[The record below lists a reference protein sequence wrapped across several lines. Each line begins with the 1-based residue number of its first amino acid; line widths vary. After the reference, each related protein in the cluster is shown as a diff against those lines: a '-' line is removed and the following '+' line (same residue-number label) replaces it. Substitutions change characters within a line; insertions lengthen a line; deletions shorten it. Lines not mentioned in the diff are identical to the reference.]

1 MHTIDSGSVYKNVY
15 QTGGCRTSIYG
26 MGNGQTVITA
36 KGPDNPS
43 VQELNYLLERRT
55 GERVLAV
62 HIIESWKEEEVIK
75 GVSFQTDGKRF
86 NIEIQETAGKKE
98 YTVHLC

>member
-1 MHTIDSGSVYKNVY
+1 
-15 QTGGCRTSIYG
+15 